1 MPPSPINLDICNS
14 LLRLILFL
22 GSEKITKLEKLK
34 SKMRNAKQDDEEYYL
49 FTSLL
54 NTLQLYADI
63 KIEL

>member
-1 MPPSPINLDICNS
+1 MPPSPVNLDICNS